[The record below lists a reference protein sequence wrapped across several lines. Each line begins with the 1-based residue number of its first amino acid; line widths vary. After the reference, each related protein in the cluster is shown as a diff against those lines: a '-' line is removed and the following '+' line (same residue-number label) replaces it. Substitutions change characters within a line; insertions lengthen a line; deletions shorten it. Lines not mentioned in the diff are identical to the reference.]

1 MIARSI
7 ANRVTKG
14 MLILAIA
21 VAPLATRAQVKGAVL
36 QPTALQ
42 SLIPA
47 TVFYRGQTATTQ
59 LRNSGGVKFEDGYY
73 ILAALVDTSGYSNA
87 IQDDFQAYFITEV
100 PIRINGMK
108 LGAGV
113 YGIGFVAGRKF
124 VITDV
129 GGHKVL
135 TVDSVTDSSL
145 KRPRP
150 LNVLAE
156 PGGKFHLCEG
166 RDYVVLSR

>member
-124 VITDV
+124 VVTDV

>member
-1 MIARSI
+1 MIARSM
-7 ANRVTKG
+7 ANRVAKG
-14 MLILAIA
+14 MFILAIA
-21 VAPLATRAQVKGAVL
+21 VAPLATRAQANGVVL

-42 SLIPA
+42 NLVPA
-47 TVFYRGQTATTQ
+47 TVFYDGKTTTTQ
-59 LRNSGGVKFEDGYY
+59 LRNSWGVKFTDGYY

-87 IQDDFQAYFITEV
+87 IQNEFQAYFITEV
-100 PIRINGMK
+100 PIHINGMK

-124 VITDV
+124 VVTDV

-150 LNVLAE
+150 LDVLAE
-156 PGGKFHLCEG
+156 PGGKFHLYEG
-166 RDYVVLSR
+166 RDYVVLNR

>member
-14 MLILAIA
+14 MVILAIA

>member
-100 PIRINGMK
+100 PIRINGMT